1 MAEASGTSS
10 GASGPSESQEIELSS
25 DSESAIVSGACTPVE
40 SSSTSA
46 DSGRVITSLL
56 DRLKSPEPSHLAR
69 KRTITGNMPP
79 VGKKRGKGATAGDP
93 KSVPPAE
100 RVKAYPNEPL
110 TVSNKKLFC
119 SGCREQLSLKKSS
132 IELHLKSLKH
142 VKGKERLA
150 SKQRRQLDIAESLK
164 RYDDEVHPSGEMLPV
179 STRV

>member
-93 KSVPPAE
+93 KSVSPAE

-110 TVSNKKLFC
+110 TVSNKKTVLFWLP
-119 SGCREQLSLKKSS
+119 RTTIPEKELDRASS
-132 IELHLKSLKH
+132 EVAETRKRKRAIGVET
-142 VKGKERLA
+142 KEA
-150 SKQRRQLDIAESLK
+150 VG
-164 RYDDEVHPSGEMLPV
+164 YCGV
-179 STRV
+179 T